1 MKKTAN
7 MQNNEATQQV
17 LAIDS
22 CEDDATQIVHAYRNQ
37 YVYPDL
43 EARGFRLIYYQEQAA
58 LRENVE
64 SAARRNYIAYITGSA
79 HGSDT
84 ACFGYD
90 SSPIFEVGNYQPEEV
105 DGTIIHLLSCQT
117 GAELGPDFVKNGCR
131 AYFGYSGIFTF
142 PLDFIDI
149 FLECDAEID
158 RAFADGLTAE
168 KVHDRVVTLY
178 EQRISELNDVGELD
192 AASMLEENLE
202 YLCTPSV
209 DSRWGDGQARIL
221 QSST

>member
-1 MKKTAN
+1 
-7 MQNNEATQQV
+7 MQNNEATLQV

-22 CEDDATQIVHAYRNQ
+22 CEDDATQIVHDYRNQ
-37 YVYPDL
+37 YVYPYL
-43 EARGFRLIYYQEQAA
+43 ESRGFRLIYRQEQAA

-64 SAARRNYIAYITGSA
+64 SVARRNDIVYITGSA

-90 SSPIFEVGNYQPEEV
+90 GYDSLPIFEVGAYQPEKV
-105 DGTIIHLLSCQT
+105 DGKVVHLLSCQT

-131 AYFGYSGIFTF
+131 AYFGYRGIFTF
-142 PLDFIDI
+142 PLDFTEI

-168 KVHDRVVTLY
+168 EVHGRVVTLY
-178 EQRISELNDVGELD
+178 EQRISELNGMGEIE
-192 AASMLEENLE
+192 AAATLKENLE

-209 DSRWGDGQARIL
+209 YGDRQACIL
-221 QSST
+221 DSST

>member
-1 MKKTAN
+1 
-7 MQNNEATQQV
+7 MQNNEVTLQV

-22 CEDDATQIVHAYRNQ
+22 CEDEAIRIVHDYRNQ
-37 YVYPDL
+37 YVYPYL
-43 EARGFRLIYYQEQAA
+43 ESRGFRIVYCQEQAA

-64 SAARRNYIAYITGSA
+64 SAARRNDIAYITGAA

-90 SSPIFEVGNYQPEEV
+90 GSPIFQVGDYQPEEV
-105 DGTIIHLLSCQT
+105 DGKVVHLLSCQT
-117 GAELGPDFVKNGCR
+117 GAKLGPDFVKNGCR
-131 AYFGYSGIFTF
+131 AYFGYDGIFTF
-142 PLDFIDI
+142 PLYFADI

-168 KVHDRVVTLY
+168 EVHDRVVTLY
-178 EQRISELNDVGELD
+178 EHRIFELNGMGEPD
-192 AASMLEENLE
+192 AASMLEQNLE

-209 DSRWGDGQARIL
+209 YGYRQACILDSSA
-221 QSST
+221 

>member
-1 MKKTAN
+1 MKETAN
-7 MQNNEATQQV
+7 MQNNEATLPV

-22 CEDDATQIVHAYRNQ
+22 CEDEATRIVHDYRNQ

-43 EARGFRLIYYQEQAA
+43 ESRGFRLVYCQEQAA

-64 SAARRNYIAYITGSA
+64 SAARRNDIAYITGSV

-90 SSPIFEVGNYQPEEV
+90 SLPIFEVGDYQPEEV
-105 DGTIIHLLSCQT
+105 DGKVVHLLSCQT
-117 GAELGPDFVKNGCR
+117 GAELGPDFVTSGCR
-131 AYFGYSGIFTF
+131 AYFGYKGIFTF
-142 PLDFIDI
+142 PLDFTDI

-168 KVHDRVVTLY
+168 EVHDRVVTLY
-178 EQRISELNDVGELD
+178 EQRISELNDVGEIEAVSTLK
-192 AASMLEENLE
+192 ENLE

-209 DSRWGDGQARIL
+209 DSKWGDVQARIF
-221 QSST
+221 QSNT